1 MKPMNNKG
9 EEDMGD
15 KKVPSKHYHYLKA
28 NFPEVMAAVET
39 LGATAR
45 EAGPLDKKTTEL
57 IQLGVA
63 ASAQSV
69 GSVHSHARR
78 ALAAGASRQ
87 ELEHALLVL
96 VSTIGFPK
104 VAAALSWIQDGSD

>member
-1 MKPMNNKG
+1 MS
-9 EEDMGD
+9 DT
-15 KKVPSKHYHYLKA
+15 KVPVKHYHYLKS
-28 NFPEVMAAVET
+28 NFPEFIDAVEN

-63 ASAQSV
+63 AAT
-69 GSVHSHARR
+69 GSTGAVHSHTRR
-78 ALAAGASRQ
+78 ALAAGAERK
-87 ELEHALLVL
+87 EIEHALLVL

-104 VAAALSWIQDGSD
+104 VAAALAWIQEDFK